1 MARTGLQRMGWLPA
15 VAVVALAMVWGVAHA
30 NSYPSEVIDLTDSN
44 FEHDTQAST
53 GQTTGVWAVL
63 FTDSTVSRFD
73 RAEMVMHQLAQ
84 EEEKEA
90 IFARVDVARNKKL
103 AKRFGD
109 VIFLPC
115 ILLFRDRQMYVFD
128 KNFESPDILAEVRTF
143 VESGYANAEP
153 LDVPVYVERR
163 LDPEAFKAST
173 EMDPKTV
180 FWAFVLIIGGLVF
193 QAWAIMNKDKFKPE
207 PGQEQKKEQE
217 GDKKKAGAAAG
228 AEKEGGAAKAAA
240 PKDQAA
246 ATVSKETPSKAGKA
260 GKAKAT

>member
-1 MARTGLQRMGWLPA
+1 MARRAVNPTFTPA
-15 VAVVALAMVWGVAHA
+15 VLVATVLLASSVWSVAHA
-30 NSYPSEVIDLTDSN
+30 NSYPTHVVDLTDAS

-63 FTDSTVSRFD
+63 FTDSTVPRFD
-73 RAEMVMHQLAQ
+73 RASIVVEQLAQ
-84 EEEKEA
+84 EEEKEV
-90 IFARVDVARNKKL
+90 IYARVDVARNMKL

-115 ILLFRDRQMYVFD
+115 VLLFRDRQMYVFD
-128 KNFESPDILAEVRTF
+128 MSFEDPNILEEVRTF

-153 LDVPVYVERR
+153 NDVPLLVEKR

-173 EMDPKTV
+173 EMDPSTV
-180 FWAFVLIIGGLVF
+180 TWAVVLILGGLMF

-207 PGQEQKKEQE
+207 PGQEKEKE
-217 GDKKKAGAAAG
+217 GAAAAAAAG
-228 AEKEGGAAKAAA
+228 GEKEGAAAAAA
-240 PKDQAA
+240 PKGAA
-246 ATVSKETPSKAGKA
+246 AAAPSKETPSKR